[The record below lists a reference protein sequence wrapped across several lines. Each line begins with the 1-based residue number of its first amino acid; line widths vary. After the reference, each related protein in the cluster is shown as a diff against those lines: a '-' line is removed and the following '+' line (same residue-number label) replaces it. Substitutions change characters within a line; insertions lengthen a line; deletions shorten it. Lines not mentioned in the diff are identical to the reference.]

1 MRMIRYSSLLFFF
14 ILVCFG
20 TANAQWQITFGPYGF
35 GFVRVQCF
43 AKQGTNLF
51 AGTQGDG
58 VWISTDN
65 SASSWTK
72 VSNGITGKSVKAL
85 LVNGA
90 DLFALLHP
98 RCRRQHV
105 QHAEHVGHLSSQ
117 AHVRVGGIA
126 GRSESYSED
135 Q

>member
-1 MRMIRYSSLLFFF
+1 MRKIRYSSLLFFF
-14 ILVCFG
+14 IMVCFG

-65 SASSWTK
+65 SANPWTK
-72 VSNGITGKSVKAL
+72 VSNGLTVLICLREVIAVYLKLLIMDQTGL
-85 LVNGA
+85 
-90 DLFALLHP
+90 
-98 RCRRQHV
+98 R
-105 QHAEHVGHLSSQ
+105 
-117 AHVRVGGIA
+117 
-126 GRSESYSED
+126 
-135 Q
+135 